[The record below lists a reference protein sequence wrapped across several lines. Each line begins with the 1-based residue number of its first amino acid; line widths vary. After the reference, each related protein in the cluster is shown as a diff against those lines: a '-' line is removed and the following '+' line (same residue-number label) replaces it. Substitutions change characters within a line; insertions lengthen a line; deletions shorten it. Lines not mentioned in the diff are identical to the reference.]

1 LVAYGAPEQTSSW
14 NLVIVPARSEPG
26 RRLAVVAGL
35 LAALLVAAG
44 CTSGG
49 RSESGGQATGSTA
62 APAAPAQPLEV
73 ELVATAKVP
82 PGGLSAKRAA
92 QRAAPGLEKFLD
104 RYLTEAYVDA
114 AGGKADWNGLLGLFD
129 TPVRASARK
138 QLDALS
144 LGAAAPTVSA
154 LRPSRASARAVVLYG
169 AQRPE
174 AATVRLAFDATAD
187 TGQGSGQVHLRS
199 VLQLLA
205 SGEGWRIAA
214 FDSRTGPPR

>member
-1 LVAYGAPEQTSSW
+1 
-14 NLVIVPARSEPG
+14 VIVPTRSNPG
-26 RRLAVVAGL
+26 RRLALVAGL
-35 LAALLVAAG
+35 LASVLLAAG

-49 RSESGGQATGSTA
+49 RSGSGGQATGSTA
-62 APAAPAQPLEV
+62 APAAPAQPALQIS
-73 ELVATAKVP
+73 VATTAKVP
-82 PGGLSAKRAA
+82 PGGLGAEQAAK
-92 QRAAPGLEKFLD
+92 RAAPGLEKFLD

-144 LGAAAPTVSA
+144 LGAAAAQVSA
-154 LRPSRASARAVVLYG
+154 VRPSRTSARAVVLYG
-169 AQRPE
+169 AQRPQ
-174 AATVRLAFDATAD
+174 AATVRLAFDATAE
-187 TGQGSGQVHLRS
+187 TAQGSGPVHLRS

-205 SGEGWRIAA
+205 TGEGWRIAA

>member
-1 LVAYGAPEQTSSW
+1 M
-14 NLVIVPARSEPG
+14 IVPARSNPG
-26 RRLAVVAGL
+26 PRLALVASL
-35 LAALLVAAG
+35 LASVLLAAG

-62 APAAPAQPLEV
+62 APAGPAQPLQV
-73 ELVATAKVP
+73 QVVATAKVP

-92 QRAAPGLEKFLD
+92 QRAAPELEKFLD

-114 AGGKADWNGLLGLFD
+114 AGGKADWDGLLGLFD

-138 QLDALS
+138 QLNALS
-144 LGAAAPTVSA
+144 LGAAAPSVSA
-154 LRPSRASARAVVLYG
+154 VRPSRASARAVVLYG

-187 TGQGSGQVHLRS
+187 TAQGSGQVHLRS

-205 SGEGWRIAA
+205 TGESWRIAA
-214 FDSRTGPPR
+214 FDSRTGPPK

>member
-1 LVAYGAPEQTSSW
+1 M
-14 NLVIVPARSEPG
+14 IVLAGCNPG
-26 RRLAVVAGL
+26 RRPALVAGL
-35 LAALLVAAG
+35 LALLLAAG

-49 RSESGGQATGSTA
+49 RSESGGQAPGSTA
-62 APAAPAQPLEV
+62 APAAPAQPLDV
-73 ELVATAKVP
+73 RLVATAKVP
-82 PGGLSAKRAA
+82 PGGLGARQAAK
-92 QRAAPGLEKFLD
+92 RAAPGLEKFLD

-114 AGGKADWNGLLGLFD
+114 AGNKADWNGLLGLFD
-129 TPVRASARK
+129 TPVRAAARK

-144 LGAAAPTVSA
+144 LGAAAPTVSG

-187 TGQGSGQVHLRS
+187 TAKGSGQVHLRS

-205 SGEGWRIAA
+205 TGEGWRIAA
-214 FDSRTGPPR
+214 FDSRTGPPQ